1 MKISKTLP
9 IFAILALFLSSCGS
23 LSISQKRYSR
33 GLNFDWFAS
42 KDGNANDNQK
52 ATKKPRKEA
61 QKVAEDNNTTS
72 YVAETQPEEAT
83 EENYAGNTQRTSAT
97 STPAVI
103 KENTK
108 SNNSTKS
115 KRVRKPLSIVKELK
129 KEIKA
134 ASHKKTIAAS
144 SPNSSDESNDSDVN
158 LILLVIL
165 AILLAPL
172 AVYLYFGELNVHF
185 WISILLFFL
194 GGGLFLASGGGYIG
208 LAIIHALLVVFG
220 VFG

>member
-9 IFAILALFLSSCGS
+9 IFAILALLLSSCGS

-61 QKVAEDNNTTS
+61 QKVAEDKNIVPF
-72 YVAETQPEEAT
+72 VAEVQLEETT
-83 EENYAGNTQRTSAT
+83 EENYVANNESTSAVSNPTT
-97 STPAVI
+97 SNA
-103 KENTK
+103 NSS
-108 SNNSTKS
+108 SNNSTKT
-115 KRVRKPLSIVKELK
+115 KKIRKTLSIAKELK

-134 ASHKKTIAAS
+134 VSHKKTVEAS

-165 AILLAPL
+165 ALILPPL
-172 AVYLYFGELNVHF
+172 AVYLYFGELNAHF
-185 WISILLFFL
+185 WINLILFLL